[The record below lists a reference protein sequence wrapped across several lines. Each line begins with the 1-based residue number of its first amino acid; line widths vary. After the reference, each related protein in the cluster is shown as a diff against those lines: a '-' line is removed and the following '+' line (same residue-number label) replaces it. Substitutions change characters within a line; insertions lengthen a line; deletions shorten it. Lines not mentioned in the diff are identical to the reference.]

1 MSSMPTPP
9 DPREKTSEDPTGQV
23 TLEEMLRKN
32 GYDEEEIVRLTE
44 QVNSV
49 AHRVATGRV
58 DPTQVQ
64 LRDDFFRPEG
74 PSIGAATPEQTAA
87 MDREQDRAEW
97 LKGAFGPYHPDD
109 TIGMKA
115 FNSLWYGYSQ
125 SGAVLPGVQNA
136 IRETP
141 IVGPTVGAVLGG
153 IERGAISVNNMIG
166 GVFGIDLDYL
176 PTPDEKQEEL
186 TELGTM
192 GKLVEGVT
200 QFAFVAVPVAAST
213 PGGWGAWL
221 STAAAGAVADA
232 SAFDPRTGNISTM
245 AREMFPDSP
254 VDKYLAFT
262 DSKEIY
268 ELTGSQWYARGMAM
282 AEGFV
287 VGEAAGLT
295 LGGAIGGLRAIKHL
309 GDDIALEASPLG
321 TPGGAG
327 GILNDFNLPEDLAGR
342 KINEQ
347 AAQAILKLKNLTLAR
362 NARAHA
368 LKTQNP
374 GITLEELYDTLS
386 REFSEIAEQP
396 IDLQREAWA
405 GVMEAITR
413 DKPGAVRI
421 GEWRRLARQIDPNK
435 VYLQPGGTHQVM
447 IESLPPA
454 ANELFQRAG
463 SATAARA
470 TRNMGEGN
478 LSDDM
483 QSQLDAFV
491 QKNGLNDEQA
501 GQVEETLR
509 SRLRDFP
516 TEEWSELEL
525 ESLKFPKGKK
535 KYSDTGKPNVDI
547 KFKGQRYT
555 FSLADPTDSSS
566 KPLRRGQAEYTQR
579 VDTLAEGIVRDVE
592 ESMRVLDDADAG
604 PQERLAA
611 KTVMNAQSW
620 YQAMRDRLGR
630 EWGQLAPTFAELLGG
645 LSPRTKVREN
655 FAHAVEVIQHYSR
668 GDYDEII
675 ERYIRF
681 RLDGNKTY
689 DDWVEGGNPVIHA
702 GGKIA
707 AINKNDDTLKQYGI
721 NTSRVMDILAD
732 QWYSSKFA
740 TPEQRATLEGAPKAL
755 NFTGNLSGQSVAATI
770 DVWAARMLQRLAG
783 GKAIPPSTE
792 GAVKGNFVK
801 QPTKEKFGLDPATTG
816 AAGGEFGMGQDAFVA
831 AVKLLREK
839 YPDQF
844 AGLGPDDLQAMM
856 WLYEKQRVWA
866 PRGWTN
872 VDGAAGSFDLEADL
886 LMGSPDTLDDAG
898 MRARG
903 IDPEADQPGR
913 VVVGASAITDQ
924 TRTPLADTG
933 YTVQRMPTPVEEE
946 KILADAQAALSAD
959 NTAVAFTMGRNTGV
973 FLDNAED
980 SVFIE
985 ATFARRP
992 GREDA
997 LIPVNAEQA
1006 AQLERGEITRTDDG
1020 RFLDADGND
1029 VELLDAEGENVVSYS
1044 EGTKS
1049 RVEYPIEEEP
1059 DFMSIIGVAARAGAD
1074 NGQDSVVVSKI
1085 LNNTVSEEGS
1095 TRQLTMQEMFEQNP
1109 NVRRGMEIMF
1119 DGPKTE
1125 AEIADVLR
1133 YLEQN
1138 YLGAQTITEVRRG
1151 TARAT
1156 ESKDAI
1162 VGVRVIDVPE
1172 FRLGAEGVNAART
1185 SSDPRAAALEDL
1197 LAREQEFDQ
1206 YTMDLLE
1213 MNMVTK
1219 VDPIAVDTIVMGQQS
1234 HYAAQYGDIVDANG
1248 TIREDAQA
1256 FRGRQPWYEEAQ
1268 GPSGR
1273 AAEEPQRPAGD
1284 EGRPEA
1290 GDADD
1295 PEGTGDQEFF
1305 QRGRISRYAPIDE
1318 IRAEIDRLRAAG
1330 DEEALEA
1337 AERELEAA
1345 LAIETDRELAND
1357 YFTSGETD
1365 FLQADDVR
1373 GSDPGFTVRG
1383 SATVDDEVGVAFIRL
1398 FDAADDTT
1406 AAHEVGHAVRVHTL
1420 GRRAKLGEGS
1430 LSQAE
1435 IAAAERRYGVED
1447 GNWTREQEEAFADD
1461 FMDWVKGG
1469 GPRGERHKGLGS
1481 VLGRV
1486 FNVAAAELKTIYTDA
1501 GDSVAINP
1509 PAKAIFERIQK
1520 LNGLPEQ
1527 YANRKYVD
1535 VPNFTAILSRLE
1547 EAEKAGQDWRDVIAP
1562 QDILGTARMGETGRL
1577 RFDVNTPEDAQK
1589 LMAHFGAF
1597 SRELMERQV
1606 QMRPQTMVQIRQDA
1620 LESLNALMGRE
1631 SVDLPQTMREML
1643 GAEDFMFKTQGPDA
1657 AHARM
1662 LTAQMLLYYK
1672 AKGLV
1677 ELADKARATRN
1688 VTDMA
1693 QMYRAMLEYQI
1704 VQSQVSAAK
1713 TTWGRLGQSMQ
1724 NVKIPGVDE
1733 LSDPVAADK
1742 FLRSIGMAEGG
1753 LTGTSDEVLAAL
1765 AHVQLPEDAATLAQ
1779 VVKTNNEQVGKVKKT
1794 FAILQEIYVNS
1805 LLSGAKT
1812 FFGLTVTSPV
1822 LMTTFLGLS
1831 RFAGGA
1837 AMALRG
1843 DGRGVD
1849 QMGQVLRNFR
1859 QTFLE
1864 SMVAAEYTL
1873 RTLKTGEATLMPG
1886 VGVYDSTVGVGA
1898 IHSNSENALVR
1909 NLVNYTGTVVRT
1921 PSRVI
1926 STFDE
1931 FFRQVNSRVAL
1942 NEKFTQEVHDE
1953 LLDNAIEN
1961 GTISAEKLP
1970 RELREWR
1977 EDNAQMIAEETRRR
1991 VEAVIRDGRIRDQ
2004 HAILDEAMSDPR
2016 IASIEDDFARADA
2029 VQEYFARE
2037 YTDTHKNNVA
2047 YARDHATRAVF
2058 QGELEGLP
2066 ADFQRF
2072 MDDKAPVLRFVIP
2085 FFRTPVKIQEQF
2097 FGLAPTN
2104 ILAEGASR
2112 LVNRASGGTWAIPTE
2127 GNLGVLHRRHLED
2140 LASGDPKRIAEARGR
2155 QAMGMT
2161 LVATSFM
2168 LAESGVITGGGPTD
2182 YKKRRDMQQSGWQ
2195 PYSIKVGDKFVS
2207 YLGMDPF
2214 AQYLALFADSYY
2226 MLNEQDRRGPEDEKY
2241 SYIAALGIVAAR
2253 QIHEKPYIQ
2262 GLSNLFGALGQ
2273 PERKM
2278 ETFLSSMLTGFVP
2291 FSSMQGAINYAT
2303 DPYVREARGVLEK
2316 VRNKTMFGEG
2326 DIEPRYNALGERV
2339 ATRTENTGDFYHH
2352 WWNRIMPFRVS
2363 AETDDVV
2370 LKTIIDQD
2378 ISFQPPATVQ
2388 TIQYGKSPGMKVDLL
2403 EIPAPAGSESAEQ
2416 GWSLYAHWNET
2427 INTIELGG
2435 RTLREQL
2442 EDIVKREDVAMF
2454 QDWEETA
2461 TRGQPFNELISKTI
2475 MLYRSAALEKI
2486 QSEVPEL
2493 ESEVRRL
2500 QQEDLEILQS
2510 NADKTY
2516 GPGSTQSQEVEKAQ
2530 GALNKRLEE
2539 LVGGN
2544 NGN

>member
-1 MSSMPTPP
+1 MSLMPTPS
-9 DPREKTSEDPTGQV
+9 DPREQSSADPTGQV

-32 GYDEEEIVRLTE
+32 GYGEDEIVRLTE
-44 QVNSV
+44 EAAANEQRFGFLRNP
-49 AHRVATGRV
+49 TEGLLP
-58 DPTQVQ
+58 DPQQ
-64 LRDDFFRPEG
+64 LEERLLRAERPG
-74 PSIGAATPEQTAA
+74 IGAATPEQVAA
-87 MDREQDRAEW
+87 QQKIEDREEW

-109 TIGMKA
+109 TVGMKA

-136 IRETP
+136 IREVP
-141 IVGPTVGAVLGG
+141 FVGPTVGAVFSGA
-153 IERGAISVNNMIG
+153 ERGAISINNLIG
-166 GVFGIDLDYL
+166 GIFGIDLDYL
-176 PTPDEKQEEL
+176 PTPEEKQREL
-186 TELGTM
+186 TELGTL

-221 STAAAGAVADA
+221 TTAAAGAVADA

-245 AREMFPDSP
+245 ARQMFPDSP

-268 ELTGSQWYARGMAM
+268 ELTGNQWYARGMAM

-287 VGEAAGLT
+287 IGEAAGLT

-342 KINEQ
+342 QINQQ

-362 NARAHA
+362 NARAQA

-386 REFSEIAEQP
+386 REFGEIAEQP

-421 GEWRRLARQIDPNK
+421 GEWRRLAKQIDPNK

-454 ANELFQRAG
+454 ANELFQRTG
-463 SATAARA
+463 SAAAVRSS
-470 TRNMGEGN
+470 RNMGEGT

-483 QSQLDAFV
+483 QSKLDGFV

-501 GQVEETLR
+501 KQVEESLR
-509 SRLRDFP
+509 NRLRDFP

-525 ESLKFPKGKK
+525 ESLGFAAGKK
-535 KYSDTGKPNVDI
+535 KYNDTGKPNVDA

-555 FSLADPTDSSS
+555 FSLADPTDATS
-566 KPLRRGQAEYTQR
+566 KPLRRGQAEYTAR
-579 VDTLAEGIVRDVE
+579 VNTLAEGILEDVE
-592 ESMRVLDDADAG
+592 DSMRVVDDATATAQD
-604 PQERLAA
+604 RLAA

-620 YQAMRDRLGR
+620 YQAMRNRLGR

-645 LSPRTKVREN
+645 LSPRTNVREN

-681 RLDGNKTY
+681 RLDGDKTY
-689 DDWVEGGNPVIHA
+689 ADWIKGGNPVIQA
-702 GGKIA
+702 GGKVA
-707 AINKNDDTLKQYGI
+707 PINKADNTLKQYGI

-732 QWYSSKFA
+732 QWYSTKFA

-755 NFTGNLSGQSVAATI
+755 NFTGNLSGQSIAATI
-770 DVWAARMLQRLAG
+770 DVWAARMLQRLSG
-783 GKAIPPSTE
+783 GKAIPPTVE
-792 GAVKGNFVK
+792 GAVKGNFISRAG
-801 QPTKEKFGLDPATTG
+801 KEKFGLDPATTG
-816 AAGGEFGMGQDAFVA
+816 AAGAEFGMGQDAFVA

-839 YPDQF
+839 YPDKF

-856 WLYEKQRVWA
+856 WLYEKQRVWG
-866 PRGWTN
+866 PKGWTN
-872 VDGAAGSFDLEADL
+872 IQGGAGSFDLEADL
-886 LMGSPDTLDDAG
+886 LMGAPEDLSDAG

-924 TRTPLADTG
+924 PRTPLAETG

-1109 NVRRGMEIMF
+1109 NVRNGMEIMF

-1125 AEIADVLR
+1125 AEIAGVLR
-1133 YLEQN
+1133 YLEEN
-1138 YLGAQTITEVRRG
+1138 FLGAQTITEVRRG

-1162 VGVRVIDVPE
+1162 VGVRVMDVPE

-1185 SSDPRAAALEDL
+1185 ASDPRAAALEDL
-1197 LAREQEFDQ
+1197 MAREQEFDQ
-1206 YTMDLLE
+1206 YSIDLLE
-1213 MNMVTK
+1213 MDMVTK

-1234 HYAAQYGDIVDANG
+1234 HYAAQYGDIVDAKG
-1248 TIREDAQA
+1248 TIRETATA

-1273 AAEEPQRPAGD
+1273 AGEEPQRPAGD
-1284 EGRPEA
+1284 EGRPEV

-1295 PEGTGDQEFF
+1295 PEGTGDQE
-1305 QRGRISRYAPIDE
+1305 
-1318 IRAEIDRLRAAG
+1318 
-1330 DEEALEA
+1330 
-1337 AERELEAA
+1337 
-1345 LAIETDRELAND
+1345 
-1357 YFTSGETD
+1357 

-1430 LSQAE
+1430 LSLDE

-1461 FMDWVKGG
+1461 FMEWVKGG
-1469 GPRGERHKGLGS
+1469 GPRGERHKGLGGI
-1481 VLGRV
+1481 LGRV

-1501 GDSVAINP
+1501 GDSVQIKP

-1527 YANRKYVD
+1527 YANRKFVD
-1535 VPNFTAILSRLE
+1535 VPNFDKIISRLE
-1547 EAEKAGQDWRDVIAP
+1547 EAEKSGQDWRDVIAP

-1606 QMRPQTMVQIRQDA
+1606 QMRPQTMVQMRQDA

-1662 LTAQMLLYYK
+1662 LTAQMLLFYK

-1742 FLRSIGMAEGG
+1742 FLQTIGMKEGG
-1753 LTGTSDEVLAAL
+1753 LTGTSDEILAAL
-1765 AHVQLPEDAATLAQ
+1765 AHVQLPEDASTLAQ
-1779 VVKTNNEQVGKVKKT
+1779 IIKTNNEQVGRVAKS
-1794 FAILQEIYVNS
+1794 FAMFQEVYVNS
-1805 LLSGAKT
+1805 LLSGPKT
-1812 FFGLTVTSPV
+1812 FFGITTVSPV
-1822 LMTTFLGLS
+1822 LMTVFGGAS

-1837 AMALRG
+1837 AMALSGDTRG
-1843 DGRGVD
+1843 IQ

-1864 SMVAAEYTL
+1864 SMVAAEYML

-1886 VGVYDSTVGVGA
+1886 VGVYDSTRGVGA

-1909 NLVNYTGTVVRT
+1909 NLVNYTGTVVRV

-1942 NEKFTQEVHDE
+1942 NERFTEEVHDE
-1953 LLDNAIEN
+1953 LLDNAIKN
-1961 GTISAEKLP
+1961 GTISAEQLP

-1977 EDNAQMIAEETRRR
+1977 EDNAHIIAGETRRR
-1991 VEAVIRDGRIRDQ
+1991 VESVIRDGRIRDQ
-2004 HAILDEAMSDPR
+2004 HAILDEAMRSPI
-2016 IASIEDDFARADA
+2016 IAGIEDDFARADA
-2029 VQEYFARE
+2029 VQNYFARE

-2058 QGELEGLP
+2058 QGELEGFP
-2066 ADFQRF
+2066 ARFQKF
-2072 MDDKAPVLRFVIP
+2072 MDEELGGALRLIIP

-2097 FGLAPTN
+2097 FSLAPTN
-2104 ILAEGASR
+2104 IVAEGASR
-2112 LVNRASGGTWAIPTE
+2112 LVNRATTGSWAIPTK
-2127 GNLGVLHRRHLED
+2127 GNLGVIHRRHLED

-2155 QAMGMT
+2155 QAMGMA

-2168 LAESGVITGGGPTD
+2168 LAENGTITGGGPAN

-2195 PYSIKVGDKFVS
+2195 PYSIKIGDKYVS

-2226 MLNEQDRRGPEDEKY
+2226 MLNEQDRRGPDDQKY
-2241 SYIAALGIVAAR
+2241 NYLVALGIVATR
-2253 QIHEKPYIQ
+2253 QLHDKPYIQ
-2262 GLSNLFGALGQ
+2262 GLSNAFNAMAQ
-2273 PERKM
+2273 PDRKM
-2278 ETFLSSMLTGFVP
+2278 ETFLSGLLKGAVP
-2291 FSSMQGAINYAT
+2291 YSSMQGAISYAT
-2303 DPYVREARGVLEK
+2303 DPYVREARGILEK
-2316 VRNKTMFGEG
+2316 VRRGTIWDEATTL
-2326 DIEPRYNALGERV
+2326 DEIEPRYNALGERV
-2339 ATRTENTGDFYHH
+2339 LARTETTADIYHH
-2352 WWNRIMPFRVS
+2352 WWNRTMPFRVS

-2435 RTLREQL
+2435 KTLREQL
-2442 EDIVKREDVAMF
+2442 EEIVKREDVALF
-2454 QDWEETA
+2454 QDWEETVSQ
-2461 TRGQPFNELISKTI
+2461 GQPFDELITKTI
-2475 MLYRSAALEKI
+2475 MLYRSAALQKI

-2493 ESEVRRL
+2493 EAEVRRL

-2516 GPGSTQSQEVEKAQ
+2516 GPGSSQSQEIEKAQ

-2539 LVGGN
+2539 LVGGK